1 MLVDFDL
8 TSSLGDT
15 RRHRCYQRGC
25 CPPELATRWLAYGAY
40 RNRQR
45 TGSGHAD
52 AAVLSWEDWLAA
64 YAVLPASAFSAAQ
77 QPFCCIENLKIRII
91 TVV

>member
-25 CPPELATRWLAYGAY
+25 CPPEQPTSSRPTMMS
-40 RNRQR
+40 RPV
-45 TGSGHAD
+45 TGSRME
-52 AAVLSWEDWLAA
+52 SWGQDMLLAA

-77 QPFCCIENLKIRII
+77 QPFCCIENSKIRVI